1 MLRIVLAVSLS
12 MAVLAA
18 QAPPPPAAATLS
30 CAEMETFLKTAKI
43 GRQRSIPTGVT
54 VPSRATFDDGKLQHD
69 AAIQTVDIS
78 KRRSRRRAAPS

>member
-1 MLRIVLAVSLS
+1 MKLF
-12 MAVLAA
+12 AVLSLALVTA
-18 QAPPPPAAATLS
+18 QAPTAPAAATRT
-30 CAEMETFLKTAKI
+30 CAEMETFLKTAKM

-78 KRRSRRRAAPS
+78 KTS